1 MVRVQKSSIHI
12 DKEYNAG
19 SSTFK
24 VTQASFT
31 LVNYGGLCSFRYY
44 QIGYYQ
50 ISKGIKACATT
61 TQLKRMFLLAGLI
74 RAQKQSPELFLFS
87 ELTVREVDLIS

>member
-1 MVRVQKSSIHI
+1 MLVLPHLRLLKHHPHW
-12 DKEYNAG
+12 
-19 SSTFK
+19 STMEAY
-24 VTQASFT
+24 VAS
-31 LVNYGGLCSFRYY
+31 
-44 QIGYYQ
+44 GYYQ